1 MKHSKRMG
9 YVAIE
14 TVITA
19 ALILSVGLLS
29 IFSLSGGGSGHASRL
44 LQRLW
49 GDNTSGGIDNGSI
62 VITYDSNG
70 YPAHLGIRPSD
81 ITPENLFAWQ

>member
-1 MKHSKRMG
+1 MYYIKKKG
-9 YVAIE
+9 FIAIE
-14 TVITA
+14 TVVTA
-19 ALILSVGLLS
+19 ALILSVGLLA

-70 YPAHLGIRPSD
+70 YPAHLGIQPSD